1 MADITIEAGDG
12 SGRFFAYVAE
22 PAAKPAGAVIVIQ
35 EIFGVSDSLK
45 EIADGVADQGFIAVA
60 PDLFWRLE
68 PRVNLSDRTQAEWD
82 KAFAL
87 LNAFDQEKGV
97 EDLKATL
104 AAARKLPGCNGR
116 AGTMGFC
123 LGGRLAVMMAQR
135 SDADCNVS
143 YYGVGLEGLLAD
155 GAGGIT
161 RPLLAHIAEN
171 DKFVPKAAQ
180 GQVLAALAPNPVVDA
195 HVYPGVDHAFARI
208 GGQHWNGRAAAI
220 ANGRT
225 AAFLARWLG

>member
-1 MADITIEAGDG
+1 MTEITIAAADG
-12 SGRFFAYVAE
+12 SGSFFAYVAE
-22 PAAKPAGAVIVIQ
+22 PATKPAGAVIVIQ
-35 EIFGVSDSLK
+35 EIFGVSDSLRL
-45 EIADGVADQGFIAVA
+45 IADAVADQGFIAVA

-87 LNAFDQEKGV
+87 LNAFDQDKGV
-97 EDLKATL
+97 DDLTATL
-104 AAARKLPGCNGR
+104 AAARKLAGCNGL

-123 LGGRLAVMMAQR
+123 LGGRMAMMMAQR

-143 YYGVGLEGLLAD
+143 YYGVGLEGLLAE

-180 GQVLAALAPNPVVDA
+180 GTILAALAPNPVVEA
-195 HVYPGVDHAFARI
+195 HVYAGVDHAFARI
-208 GGQHWNGRAAAI
+208 DGQHWNGRAAAI

-225 AAFLARWLG
+225 AAFLSRWLG

>member
-1 MADITIEAGDG
+1 MAEITIKARDG
-12 SGRFFAYVAE
+12 SGGFFAYVAE
-22 PAAKPAGAVIVIQ
+22 PKTKPAGAVVVIQ

-45 EIADGVADQGFIAVA
+45 AIADGVADQGFIAVA

-68 PRVNLSDRTQAEWD
+68 PRVNLTDRTQGEWD

-97 EDLKATL
+97 DDLRATL

-123 LGGRLAVMMAQR
+123 LGGRMAAMMALK

-143 YYGVGLEGLLAD
+143 YYGVGLEGLFAEGSSGVAKPFLV
-155 GAGGIT
+155 
-161 RPLLAHIAEN
+161 HIAEN

-180 GQVLAALAPNPVVDA
+180 GTVLAALAPNPVVEA
-195 HVYPGVDHAFARI
+195 HVYPGVEHAFARVD
-208 GGQHWNGRAAAI
+208 GQHWDGRAAAI

-225 AAFLARWLG
+225 ASFLARWLG

>member
-1 MADITIEAGDG
+1 MAEITISATDG
-12 SGRFFAYVAE
+12 SGSFFAYVAR
-22 PAAKPAGAVIVIQ
+22 PKRTPAGAVVVIQ

-45 EIADGVADQGFIAVA
+45 AIADQVADQGFIAVA

-87 LNAFDQEKGV
+87 FNAFDQEKGV

-104 AAARKLPGCNGR
+104 AAARALPGCNGR

-123 LGGRLAVMMAQR
+123 LGGRLAAMMALR

-143 YYGVGLEGLLAD
+143 YYGVGLEGLFAE
-155 GAGGIT
+155 GSTGIT
-161 RPLLAHIAEN
+161 RPFLAHIAEL
-171 DKFVPKAAQ
+171 DKFVPKSAQ
-180 GQVLAALAPNPVVDA
+180 GVVLAALAPNPVVEV
-195 HVYPGVDHAFARI
+195 HVYPGVDHAFARVS
-208 GGQHWNGRAAAI
+208 GQHWDGRAAAI

>member
-1 MADITIEAGDG
+1 MAEITIAATDG
-12 SGRFFAYVAE
+12 TGSFFAYVAE
-22 PAAKPAGAVIVIQ
+22 PLKRPAGAVVVIQ

-45 EIADGVADQGFIAVA
+45 AIADQVAGWGFIAVA

-87 LNAFDQEKGV
+87 FNAFDQEKGV
-97 EDLKATL
+97 EDLNATL
-104 AAARKLPGCNGR
+104 AAARQLPGCNGR

-123 LGGRLAVMMAQR
+123 LGGRLAAMMAIR
-135 SDADCNVS
+135 SDAECNVS
-143 YYGVGLEGLLAD
+143 FYGVGLEELFAD
-155 GAGGIT
+155 GSAAVT
-161 RPLLAHIAEN
+161 RPFLVHIAER

-180 GQVLAALAPNPVVDA
+180 GAVLAALMPNPVVEA
-195 HVYPGVDHAFARI
+195 HVYPGVDHAFARV
-208 GGQHWNGRAAAI
+208 GGQHWDGRAAAI

>member
-1 MADITIEAGDG
+1 MAEITIKASDG
-12 SGRFFAYVAE
+12 SGSFFAYVAE
-22 PAAKPAGAVIVIQ
+22 PATKPAGAVIVIQ

-45 EIADGVADQGFIAVA
+45 QIADAVADQGFIAVA

-87 LNAFDQEKGV
+87 LNAFDQDKGV
-97 EDLKATL
+97 DDLKATL
-104 AAARKLPGCNGR
+104 ATARKLPGCNGR

-123 LGGRLAVMMAQR
+123 LGGRMAMMMAQR

-143 YYGVGLEGLLAD
+143 YYGVGLEGLLAE
-155 GAGGIT
+155 GSGGIT
-161 RPLLAHIAEN
+161 RPLLAHIAEM

-180 GQVLAALAPNPVVDA
+180 GQILAALAPNPVVEA

-208 GGQHWNGRAAAI
+208 GGQHWDGRAAAI

>member
-1 MADITIEAGDG
+1 MAEITIAATDG
-12 SGRFFAYVAE
+12 TGSFFAYVAE
-22 PAAKPAGAVIVIQ
+22 PVKRPAGAVVVIQ

-45 EIADGVADQGFIAVA
+45 AIADQVAGWGFIAVA

-87 LNAFDQEKGV
+87 FNAFDQEKGV
-97 EDLKATL
+97 EDLNATL
-104 AAARKLPGCNGR
+104 AAARQLPGCNGR

-123 LGGRLAVMMAQR
+123 LGGRLAAMMAIR
-135 SDADCNVS
+135 SDAECNVS
-143 YYGVGLEGLLAD
+143 FYGVGLEELFAD
-155 GAGGIT
+155 GSAAVT
-161 RPLLAHIAEN
+161 RPFLVHIAER

-180 GQVLAALAPNPVVDA
+180 GAVLAALMPNPVVEA
-195 HVYPGVDHAFARI
+195 HVYPGVDHAFARV
-208 GGQHWNGRAAAI
+208 GGQHWDGRAAAI

>member
-1 MADITIEAGDG
+1 MGEITIAAADGAG
-12 SGRFFAYVAE
+12 SFFAYVAE
-22 PAAKPAGAVIVIQ
+22 PATKPAGAVIVIQ

-45 EIADGVADQGFIAVA
+45 EIADAVADQGFIAVA

-68 PRVNLSDRTQAEWD
+68 PGVNLSDRTQAEWD

-97 EDLKATL
+97 EDLRATL
-104 AAARKLPGCNGR
+104 ATARTLPGCNGR

-123 LGGRLAVMMAQR
+123 LGGRMAMMMAQR

-143 YYGVGLEGLLAD
+143 YYGVGLEGLLAE
-155 GAGGIT
+155 GAGAIT

-180 GQVLAALAPNPVVDA
+180 GQILAALAPNPVVEA

-225 AAFLARWLG
+225 AAFLTRWLG

>member
-1 MADITIEAGDG
+1 MAEITIKASDG
-12 SGRFFAYVAE
+12 SGSFFAYVAE
-22 PAAKPAGAVIVIQ
+22 PATKPAGAVIVIQ

-45 EIADGVADQGFIAVA
+45 QIADAVADQGFIAVA

-87 LNAFDQEKGV
+87 LNAFDQDKGV

-116 AGTMGFC
+116 VGTMGFC
-123 LGGRLAVMMAQR
+123 LGGRMAMMMAQR

-143 YYGVGLEGLLAD
+143 YYGVGLEGLLAE

-180 GQVLAALAPNPVVDA
+180 GQILAALAPNPVVEA

-225 AAFLARWLG
+225 AAFLSRWLG

>member
-1 MADITIEAGDG
+1 MAEITIAATDG
-12 SGRFFAYVAE
+12 TGSFFAYVAE
-22 PAAKPAGAVIVIQ
+22 PRRKPAGAVVVIQ

-45 EIADGVADQGFIAVA
+45 AIADGIADQGFIAVA

-87 LNAFDQEKGV
+87 FNAFDQEKGV

-116 AGTMGFC
+116 VGTMGFC
-123 LGGRLAVMMAQR
+123 LGGRMAAMMALR

-143 YYGVGLEGLLAD
+143 YYGVGLEGLFAE
-155 GAGGIT
+155 GSSGIT
-161 RPLLAHIAEN
+161 RPFLVHIAEL

-180 GQVLAALAPNPVVDA
+180 GTVLAALAPNMLVEA
-195 HVYPGVDHAFARI
+195 HVYPGVDHAFARV
-208 GGQHWNGRAAAI
+208 GGQHWDGRAAAI